1 MVYVPLE
8 RRVLRGV
15 LGLRLRDA
23 ATGAQVTSGLN
34 ITAWQIGTSWP
45 LTAAARAQ
53 GSGIYGFRSLPGL
66 EAYVR
71 GEREATDFCV
81 DADAAANYVVAI
93 EDGERRF
100 LPQLHLLCLPRV
112 TLLDVPLYAN
122 PARSLAPGIGVIRGQ
137 VVVKPPP
144 PADPL
149 LEFQPASWAIVQ
161 AQVNGGP
168 VYETVSDE
176 RGMFALFV
184 PYARPGVTPNQW
196 SVGLRVRSQAS
207 RVVPVAGVP
216 LAAYAGLPAMGQ
228 VLVQAHCQV
237 YDAAGD
243 AAPVNVVTRTL
254 VMGAELIA
262 ESSGGGKRLYVERA
276 A

>member
-112 TLLDVPLYAN
+112 ALLDVPLYAN
-122 PARSLAPGIGVIRGQ
+122 PARSLTPGIGVIRGQ
-137 VVVKPPP
+137 VVAKPPA

-149 LEFQPASWAIVQ
+149 LEPQPASWAIVQ
-161 AQVNGGP
+161 AQVNGGL
-168 VYETVSDE
+168 VYETVSDD

-262 ESSGGGKRLYVERA
+262 ESSGGGKRLYLERA